1 MAEGAPEKVETT
13 RYVGIDL
20 GSHNTVV
27 ASSSTTEPFV
37 ITLDTNDL
45 SNRGTPSVIGF
56 DPRQILVGEAAESK
70 MTSRPKQFVANLLAS
85 LGSEAAARM
94 AKLPCGYADGSLG
107 PFEFDGKDLM
117 IKAPHLL
124 ALYLEKVISFGRRD
138 ASKVEL
144 CVAVADSMTDSELQD
159 VFDALQLVGGARVVR
174 HASAVKLAY
183 VHKERAALLEA
194 PRCVLFVDV
203 GFAHSTAC
211 LVGFSAEEGEV
222 VTSADFPDAVCS
234 APCGV
239 SSFLD
244 AMLAHSV
251 SVVEQKHSRKVSP
264 DSKQATR
271 LRNAMTKA
279 LKDLS
284 IGPDAQVNL
293 ECFFPEDD
301 IDIAICITR
310 AQLQEFIADDV
321 KGIGAL
327 ISAAME
333 KAGKDW
339 DAVTNVE
346 VIGGGSRVVA
356 VQEALRA
363 QVPEHLV
370 LGAGLDSSSCVAVG
384 STYFSAAST
393 PDVGRAAS
401 VRATAPVEGQ
411 PAELGVGET
420 DAWLKQVHG
429 QEVKRLQCEN
439 EFEAYIYKVKS
450 WLSGPDKDLVAAAA
464 PEVDKWLL
472 WFEDAQADDTDLAAF
487 EAKFTEAKDFMA
499 EKCAAYFTK
508 VEERAAEKEK
518 EMDAAA
524 EKERQRRK
532 ELGMDYDKDERTMPK
547 SERFRLAESNKV
559 EGSEMLKAGK
569 FDDAIRRFKKAVDH
583 ISRPEVAQ
591 NMSPEE
597 KEQADKIKTGCYL
610 NMSLCYSKAAAQ
622 VESDK
627 DRNAAEPYYKKAK
640 TSLDDCLD
648 IGESIKARFRRAN
661 VWEKLG
667 DIDKAMEDIKAA
679 LKVDP
684 EDADLLKS
692 KARFEKVKDK
702 QKADQKK
709 VYGKMFG

>member
-264 DSKQATR
+264 ESKQATR

-301 IDIAICITR
+301 IDVAICITR

-393 PDVGRAAS
+393 PDVGRPAS
-401 VRATAPVEGQ
+401 VRATARVEGQ